1 MNTIQI
7 EPKLYNMAVL
17 FAKQHNTN
25 LQVMVENYI
34 RKVVSKETTSNV
46 IKNLEEL
53 SPEVQA
59 LVGIIPAEKE
69 DYEDLNGERY
79 KAEALKRKDV

>member
-25 LQVMVENYI
+25 LQEMVENYI
-34 RKVVSKETTSNV
+34 RKVVSKEAASKA

-53 SPEVQA
+53 SPEVRA
-59 LVGIIPAEKE
+59 IVGIIPADRE

-79 KAEALKRKDV
+79 KSEAMKLRNG